1 MYNDIWSCNGCDFSE
16 ETEDTPISINPED
29 GILKAK
35 IEKRWCKKCNG
46 IRRVFTGMH
55 EDYWPGDE
63 PNSYFSYYCKD
74 RVINL
79 YKDRSELFK
88 KKSNLFFRFSKD
100 KKKLT
105 QLEKEI
111 FEHEKSVAI
120 CLNLSEK
127 SFKYYSKHKPPA
139 KCLICNSIDVSKLPY
154 YYDKHSCGGDFNVN
168 IKRMGQAIFY
178 TNITYSADGS
188 SVVEKKPFN
197 F

>member
-1 MYNDIWSCNGCDFSE
+1 MSSSIGEQFWKPKNTAVLFS
-16 ETEDTPISINPED
+16 DLAFSIS
-29 GILKAK
+29 LKLLPWK
-35 IEKRWCKKCNG
+35 I
-46 IRRVFTGMH
+46 
-55 EDYWPGDE
+55 
-63 PNSYFSYYCKD
+63 
-74 RVINL
+74 
-79 YKDRSELFK
+79 RSELFK

-197 F
+197 FWKLGKIIKNIKSFSAIVFKITKL